1 MVKEMSIDCQKRL
14 DKFIESVEAAQK
26 LQSDIVR
33 YGLEAAYLYAEDVEG
48 DWLERWD
55 EDETLQTNFV
65 ESVTTFLES
74 DDWVAVSAR
83 KQLQG
88 KSLAEIATQLEDCLR
103 LSESENRV
111 FAIKT
116 VLVESASCRNS
127 DRTFSDDLDTID
139 LLDLAEQLVNRLERI
154 FKFVVET

>member
-26 LQSDIVR
+26 LQNDIVR
-33 YGLEAAYLYAEDVEG
+33 YGLEAAYLYAEDVDG
-48 DWLERWD
+48 DWLEKWD
-55 EDETLQTNFV
+55 EDETTQINFV

-74 DDWVAVSAR
+74 DDWVAVSVR

-88 KSLAEIATQLEDCLR
+88 KSLCEIATQLEDCLR
-103 LSESENRV
+103 LSEAENLV

-116 VLVESASCRNS
+116 VLVESASLEKINCSFR
-127 DRTFSDDLDTID
+127 DEKEAVD
-139 LLDLAEQLVNRLERI
+139 LLDLAEQLVKRLERI
-154 FKFVVET
+154 FEMSK

>member
-1 MVKEMSIDCQKRL
+1 MSTDCQNRL

-26 LQSDIVR
+26 LQNDIVR
-33 YGLEAAYLYAEDVEG
+33 YGLEAAYLYAEDVDG

-55 EDETLQTNFV
+55 EEDSAQTNFV

-74 DDWVAVSAR
+74 DDWVAVSVR

-88 KSLAEIATQLEDCLR
+88 KSLPEIATQLEDCLR
-103 LSESENRV
+103 LSEEENLV

-116 VLVESASCRNS
+116 VLVESASFEEINRS
-127 DRTFSDDLDTID
+127 FSDDNDTVD
-139 LLDLAEQLVNRLERI
+139 LLDLAEQLVKRLERI
-154 FKFVVET
+154 FKMSQ

>member
-14 DKFIESVEAAQK
+14 DKVIESVEAAQK
-26 LQSDIVR
+26 LQNDIVR
-33 YGLEAAYLYAEDVEG
+33 YGLEAAYLYAEDVDG
-48 DWLERWD
+48 DWLEKWD
-55 EDETLQTNFV
+55 EDENRQTNFV

-88 KSLAEIATQLEDCLR
+88 KSLSEIAAQLEDCLR
-103 LSESENRV
+103 LSELQNRV

-116 VLVESASCRNS
+116 VLVESASFAKINRS
-127 DRTFSDDLDTID
+127 FSDDSDTVD
-139 LLDLAEQLVNRLERI
+139 LLDLAEQLVERLERI
-154 FKFVVET
+154 YKQK

>member
-1 MVKEMSIDCQKRL
+1 MVKDMSIDCQKRL

-26 LQSDIVR
+26 LQNDIVR
-33 YGLEAAYLYAEDVEG
+33 YGLEAAYLYAEDVDG

-55 EDETLQTNFV
+55 EDESTQNKFV

-74 DDWVAVSAR
+74 DDWVAVSVR

-88 KSLAEIATQLEDCLR
+88 KSLPEIAAQLEDCLR

-116 VLVESASCRNS
+116 VLVESGSCEQVNHN
-127 DRTFSDDLDTID
+127 FSDENDTVD
-139 LLDLAEQLVNRLERI
+139 LLDLAEQLVKRLERI
-154 FKFVVET
+154 FENSN